1 MHPELSNLDWFE
13 YLKTYGSKP
22 GLHQIQQLLEL
33 LSNPQN
39 SFRSIHV
46 TGTNG
51 KGSTTAITESI
62 LQAAG
67 YKTGMFTSPYLSNIN
82 ESIQINREPIPAQTM
97 DTILGTIRNQVEIM
111 LSQGIRHPTEFE
123 ILVVLAFTYFARE
136 KVDVAVIEV
145 GMGGR
150 DDATNVIDSM
160 ASIVT
165 NISLEHTQWL
175 GDTEEKIAQIK
186 AGILKKDTELVTAV
200 TQPNIIALLRDIAAQ
215 NQSRFTHIG
224 TDITITPETSSLE
237 AQTFT
242 VKTPTQT
249 LSHLSTPL
257 LGRHQRRNAACAI
270 AAIEAAQRN
279 GFKVPREAIYRGLSE
294 VNWPG
299 RFEIIQREPLIIL
312 DGAKDAQAI
321 KALVET
327 VKEYL
332 PDRRITSIVGIS
344 SDKNHQSM
352 IQSLAEVSERFILT
366 EHRVRNRTSR
376 APDLERIAEK
386 TGRPV
391 ESITPVEKAIQFAKQ
406 RAKPDDV
413 ILITGSVFL
422 IGEAREHW
430 HRP

>member
-1 MHPELSNLDWFE
+1 MHPEMSNLDWFE

-22 GLHQIQQLLEL
+22 GLHPIQQLLKQLED
-33 LSNPQN
+33 PQN
-39 SFRSIHV
+39 KFRSIHV

-51 KGSTTAITESI
+51 KGSTTAITASI

-67 YKTGMFTSPYLSNIN
+67 YKTGMFTSPHLSNVN
-82 ESIQINREPIPAQTM
+82 ESIQINRKSIPTKSM
-97 DTILGTIRNQVEIM
+97 NTILGNIREQIEIM
-111 LSQGIRHPTEFE
+111 LSQGERHSTEFE
-123 ILVVLAFTYFARE
+123 VLVALAFTYFAKER
-136 KVDVAVIEV
+136 VDVAVIEV

-200 TQPNIIALLRDIAAQ
+200 TQPNIKALLQDIAAK

-224 TDITITPETSSLE
+224 TDIIITPETSSLE

-242 VKTPTQT
+242 VKTPTQKLT
-249 LSHLSTPL
+249 HLSTPL
-257 LGRHQRRNAACAI
+257 LGSHQRRNAACAI
-270 AAIEAAQRN
+270 AAIEAAQRK
-279 GFKVPREAIYRGLSE
+279 GFKIPREAIYKGLAE

-299 RFEIIQREPLIIL
+299 RFEVVEREPLIIL

-327 VKEYL
+327 VKDYL
-332 PDRRITSIVGIS
+332 PNRKITSIVGIS

-352 IQSLAEVSERFILT
+352 TQSLAEITERFILT
-366 EHRVRNRTSR
+366 EHRVQNRTSR
-376 APDLERIAEK
+376 ALELERIAEK
-386 TGRPV
+386 TGIPV
-391 ESITPVEKAIQFAKQ
+391 ESITPVEKAIQYAKQ
-406 RAKPDDV
+406 RARPDDV
-413 ILITGSVFL
+413 IIITGSVFL

-430 HRP
+430 YRS